1 MLNYQKANSFNDY
14 RTSGHSSV
22 VERLVANEKV
32 VGSSPIA
39 RSKIMI
45 IWIASYPKS
54 GNTYLRSF
62 ISSYYFS
69 KKGKFDFDL
78 LLNILQFPSIK
89 FSKKKINSEMEA
101 SQNWIYNQQQFF
113 SGDKIHF
120 IKTHSSLNQYNGNNF
135 TNKNLSLG
143 AIYIVRDPRNLIT
156 SMTHHYSLNYEQ
168 AYLKLINENQT
179 LLEKSSDG
187 DFSNFTFLGSWSSHY
202 KSWQNTNEFKTL
214 FIKYEDLEDNKYDT
228 FKKIITFIDSL
239 KTNKSSINEKKLI
252 NSINSTNF
260 SNLRNK
266 EENEGFEESVYSRSG
281 EKKRFFNL
289 GFNNRWQKILPKN
302 ILQKLN
308 NTLQNEL
315 NDLGYI
321 IND

>member
-1 MLNYQKANSFNDY
+1 
-14 RTSGHSSV
+14 
-22 VERLVANEKV
+22 
-32 VGSSPIA
+32 
-39 RSKIMI
+39 MI

-78 LLNILQFPSIK
+78 LMNVLQFPSLK
-89 FSKKKINSEMEA
+89 FTKKNLNSELEA
-101 SQNWIYNQQQFF
+101 SQSWIYNQKQFF
-113 SGDKIHF
+113 SGENVHF
-120 IKTHSSLNQYNGNNF
+120 VKTHNSLDQYKGNIF
-135 TNKNLSLG
+135 TTNNISLG

-156 SMTHHYSLNYEQ
+156 SMTHHYSLTYEQ
-168 AYLKLINENQT
+168 AYNKLTDENAS
-179 LLEKSSDG
+179 LLEKSRDG

-202 KSWQNTNEFKTL
+202 ASWKNSKGFKTL
-214 FIKYEDLEDNKYDT
+214 FVKYEDLEDNKYDT
-228 FKKIITFIDSL
+228 FKKIINFINGL
-239 KTNKSSINEKKLI
+239 KKDKSSINEKKFI

-266 EENEGFEESVYSRSG
+266 EENEGFVESVNSKSG

-302 ILQKLN
+302 ILTKIN
-308 NTLQNEL
+308 NNLQSDL
-315 NDLGYI
+315 NDLGYE
-321 IND
+321 INE

>member
-1 MLNYQKANSFNDY
+1 MLNYKKTTTFNTY
-14 RTSGHSSV
+14 RTGGHSSV

-69 KKGKFDFDL
+69 KKGKFSFDL

-89 FSKKKINSEMEA
+89 FTKKKINSEFEA
-101 SQNWIYNQQQFF
+101 SQSWIYNQQQFF
-113 SGDKIHF
+113 SGEKIHF
-120 IKTHSSLNQYNGNNF
+120 IKTHSNLNEYKGNNF
-135 TNKNLSLG
+135 TTGNLSLG
-143 AIYIVRDPRNLIT
+143 GIYIVRDPRNLIT
-156 SMTHHYSLNYEQ
+156 SMTHHYSLDYDK
-168 AYLKLINENQT
+168 AYSKLVNENQT
-179 LLEKSSDG
+179 LLEKSTDG
-187 DFSNFTFLGSWSSHY
+187 DCSNFTFLGSWSSHY
-202 KSWQNTNEFKTL
+202 KSWKNTNKFKIL
-214 FIKYEDLEDNKYDT
+214 FIKYEDLESNKFET
-228 FKKIITFIDSL
+228 FKEIVNFINTL
-239 KTNKSSINEKKLI
+239 KKEKSIINEKKLI

-260 SNLRNK
+260 SNLKNK
-266 EENEGFEESVYSRSG
+266 EENEGFEESVYSKSG
-281 EKKRFFNL
+281 QRIRFFNL

-302 ILQKLN
+302 ILNKLN

-315 NDLGYI
+315 NELGYG
-321 IND
+321 INE